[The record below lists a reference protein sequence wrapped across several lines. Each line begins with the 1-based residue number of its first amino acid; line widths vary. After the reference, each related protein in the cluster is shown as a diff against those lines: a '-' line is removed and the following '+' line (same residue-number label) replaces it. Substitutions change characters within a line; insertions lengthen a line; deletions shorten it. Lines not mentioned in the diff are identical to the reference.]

1 MIMNEFIF
9 LFLVIVPLIISIIGG
24 VIIGIILRERNARK
38 EAEQELEA
46 TRKSLKE
53 LCEVCIKE
61 NNSVYA
67 RIIYESYF
75 GRPVDHTGDGFI
87 NGYQ

>member
-1 MIMNEFIF
+1 MNDFI
-9 LFLVIVPLIISIIGG
+9 LVIVLSIVAIIGG
-24 VIIGIILRERNARK
+24 VIMGIISRERNARK

-53 LCEVCIKE
+53 LCEACIKE

-67 RIIYESYF
+67 RITYQAYF

-87 NGYQ
+87 DGYE